1 MNKKKSTFLI
11 IAIIAICFFIYIFM
25 GNFNKGEYSQTYY
38 DLNTV
43 SNITLYNVKESDSKE
58 ILDECGKILL
68 DIDNTMSKTR
78 DYSDVTKI
86 NQNAGKGYVN
96 ISDKTFEVIKT
107 ALHFSDI

>member
-11 IAIIAICFFIYIFM
+11 IAIIAICFFIYIFR
-25 GNFNKGEYSQTYY
+25 GNFNKGDYSQTYY

-86 NQNAGKGYVN
+86 NQASKCGKRICKY
-96 ISDKTFEVIKT
+96 I
-107 ALHFSDI
+107 L